1 MARGIAGA
9 LRRSSDAGMVPLMF
23 TGIVEGCGTVT
34 RFERTPG
41 GARVVLRHEL
51 PWHETAIGDSVA
63 VDGVCLTVVA
73 LSPGEV
79 TFELGPETLAVTSLG
94 ALAEGARVHLER
106 ALAFGGRLDGHLV
119 LGHVDAV
126 GTVRERREAQD
137 ALFLCFDAPDSVLRY
152 CIAKGSVTI
161 NGTSLTI
168 NAVDTSGFEVCLIP
182 HTLAVT
188 KLGALRVGERVNLEA
203 DVIGKYVER
212 LLGPRLGQPMQ
223 K

>member
-1 MARGIAGA
+1 
-9 LRRSSDAGMVPLMF
+9 MVPFMF
-23 TGIVEGCGTVT
+23 TGIVEGCGTVG

-41 GARVVLRHEL
+41 GARVVLRHSL
-51 PWHETAIGDSVA
+51 AWQGTAIGDSVA

-73 LSPGEV
+73 LAPGEV

-94 ALAEGARVHLER
+94 GLREGARVHLER

-126 GTVRERREAQD
+126 GTVGQRREAPD
-137 ALFLCFDAPDSVLRY
+137 ALFLRFDAPDAVLRY

-161 NGTSLTI
+161 NGTSLTLNSI
-168 NAVDTSGFEVCLIP
+168 DEHGFEVCLIP

-188 KLGALRVGERVNLEA
+188 KLGALQVGDAVNLEA

-212 LLGPRLGQPMQ
+212 LLGPRLEIAP
-223 K
+223 KK